1 MARFRYAYQKV
12 VDLKSS
18 EKTQAEWL
26 LSAALGILHSE
37 ESILQKL
44 YEERA
49 EWCQRLQDASQTAVP
64 LSEILV
70 MQQYVDHM
78 DVCIMRKLT
87 DIKKA
92 QREVDER
99 RAFLSDKMKDEK
111 VWLKSKERALDRF
124 RAVVQL
130 KEQNELDELA
140 TVRFIVPAP

>member
-1 MARFRYAYQKV
+1 MARFHYAYQKV

-26 LSAALGILHSE
+26 LSAALGKLRSE
-37 ESILQKL
+37 ELTLQNL

-49 EWCQRLQDASQTAVP
+49 EWCQRLQEASSTAVP

-70 MQQYVDHM
+70 MQQYVDHV
-78 DVCIMRKLT
+78 DTCIMRKLT

-92 QREVDER
+92 QREVDDR
-99 RAFLSDKMKDEK
+99 RNFLSDKMKDEK
-111 VWLKSKERALDRF
+111 VWQKSKERALDRF
-124 RAVVQL
+124 RAVVQS